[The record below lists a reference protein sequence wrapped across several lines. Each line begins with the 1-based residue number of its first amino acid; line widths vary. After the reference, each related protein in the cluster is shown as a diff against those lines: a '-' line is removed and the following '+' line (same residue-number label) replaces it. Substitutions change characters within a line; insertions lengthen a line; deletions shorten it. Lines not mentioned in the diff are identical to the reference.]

1 MTSTEADTPS
11 GPVAALL
18 VATAP
23 DAAPDTAAQT
33 ADLLWRPVL
42 GHPLIAQP
50 LRALAA
56 CESIT
61 SVTIRAQVG
70 RNAECRDLLA
80 AQATGSGP
88 TLSAVCRGERNW
100 LSLLEKCG
108 RIRDGWL
115 VVVDATL
122 PLLTTASLRAGLLAA
137 QRTGVAIAAEQVK
150 ETLKRVEH
158 QAVAETLPRER
169 LCRLCP
175 PIIFSREAIWRTL
188 ELYDP
193 QGKVD
198 AHDLFALIGLAGV
211 PLATFD
217 VDYPCVRVTSERDL
231 TIIEALLRQ
240 RESER
245 SSI

>member
-1 MTSTEADTPS
+1 MGYSKASLPP
-11 GPVAALL
+11 GAVHAIL

-23 DAAPDTAAQT
+23 DAAAQT

-42 GHPLIAQP
+42 GRPLIAWP
-50 LRALAA
+50 LSALLQLDALESCFISFLPAHREDCRALVVDAPP
-56 CESIT
+56 
-61 SVTIRAQVG
+61 G
-70 RNAECRDLLA
+70 N
-80 AQATGSGP
+80 GS
-88 TLSAVCRGERNW
+88 LSGAYCRGERNW
-100 LSLLEKCG
+100 LSLLEMSG

-231 TIIEALLRQ
+231 AIVESLLRQ

>member
-1 MTSTEADTPS
+1 MQQAEPETSRGT
-11 GPVAALL
+11 VAALL
-18 VATAP
+18 VATTPDGAP
-23 DAAPDTAAQT
+23 DVAAQT

-42 GHPLIAQP
+42 GRPLIAWP
-50 LRALAA
+50 LRALAT
-56 CESIT
+56 CKPMS

-70 RNAECRDLLA
+70 RNAACRELLA

-100 LSLLEKCG
+100 LNLLEKCG

-137 QRTGVAIAAEQVK
+137 ERTGVAIAAEPVK
-150 ETLKRVEH
+150 ETLKRVDN
-158 QAVAETLPRER
+158 QVVAETLPRESLR
-169 LCRLCP
+169 HLCSP
-175 PIIFSREAIWRTL
+175 VIFSREAIWRVL
-188 ELYDP
+188 ESYDP
-193 QGKVD
+193 QGEVD

-217 VDYPCVRVTSERDL
+217 VDYPCVRVTSEHDL
-231 TIIEALLRQ
+231 AIVESLLRQ